1 MSKSSDLPLYL
12 SVYKL
17 LLYLYILVSNFS
29 KSYKYS
35 LGKDILDLTW
45 ETLDLIILAN
55 NLPNKEKSLSIIRA
69 SVAFDKLK
77 IRLRL
82 ALDIKLVNCQK
93 FAYLVEMN
101 EEIGKMLA
109 GWLKWSE
116 RT

>member
-12 SVYKL
+12 AVYKL
-17 LLYLYILVSNFS
+17 LLYLYVLVNNFP

-55 NLPNKEKSLSIIRA
+55 NLPNIEKPASILQA
-69 SVAFDKLK
+69 SVSFDKLK

-82 ALDIKLVNCQK
+82 ALEIKLINRQRLA
-93 FAYLVEMN
+93 FLVETN

>member
-12 SVYKL
+12 TVYKL
-17 LLYLYILVSNFS
+17 LLYLYVLVNNFP

-55 NLPNKEKSLSIIRA
+55 NLPNKEKHGPILQASI
-69 SVAFDKLK
+69 AFDKLK

-82 ALDIKLVNCQK
+82 ALEIMLINRQK
-93 FAYLVEMN
+93 FAFLVETN
-101 EEIGKMLA
+101 EEKGKLLA

-116 RT
+116 RA